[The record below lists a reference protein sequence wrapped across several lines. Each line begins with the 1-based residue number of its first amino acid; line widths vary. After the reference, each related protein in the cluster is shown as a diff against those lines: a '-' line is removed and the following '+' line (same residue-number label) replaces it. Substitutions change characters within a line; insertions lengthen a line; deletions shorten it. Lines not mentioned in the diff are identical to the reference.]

1 MKLQSEVCIVCETKR
16 KEGIY
21 VYNNLIC
28 YECEKDMVNT
38 ETDDPKYIHYLKQ
51 TSKIRSIIFLNRHM
65 PIIFLFCIIDRE

>member
-1 MKLQSEVCIVCETKR
+1 MKAQNEVCIVCETER

-38 ETDDPKYIHYLKQ
+38 ETSDPKYIYYLKQ
-51 TSKIRSIIFLNRHM
+51 LRKLEVSYF
-65 PIIFLFCIIDRE
+65 

>member
-1 MKLQSEVCIVCETKR
+1 MKAQNEVCIVCETER

-38 ETDDPKYIHYLKQ
+38 ETNRSEVYILFK
-51 TSKIRSIIFLNRHM
+51 TASEIRSIIFLNRHM
-65 PIIFLFCIIDRE
+65 PIIFFVLYNR

>member
-1 MKLQSEVCIVCETKR
+1 MKAQNEVCIVCETKR

-38 ETDDPKYIHYLKQ
+38 ETNDPKYIYYLKQ
-51 TSKIRSIIFLNRHM
+51 LRKLEVSYF
-65 PIIFLFCIIDRE
+65 

>member
-1 MKLQSEVCIVCETKR
+1 MKSQKEVCIVCETER

-38 ETDDPKYIHYLKQ
+38 ETDDPKYIYYLKQ
-51 TSKIRSIIFLNRHM
+51 LRKLEVSYF
-65 PIIFLFCIIDRE
+65 